1 MELKNGIEGLFNIL
15 SIIGQTNKMKNDG
28 TEIIS
33 YKNTY
38 SFLIILLCCI
48 IKARNQ

>member
-1 MELKNGIEGLFNIL
+1 MGLKNVIEALFNVL

-28 TEIIS
+28 AEIIS

-38 SFLIILLCCI
+38 AALNDIRQR
-48 IKARNQ
+48 K